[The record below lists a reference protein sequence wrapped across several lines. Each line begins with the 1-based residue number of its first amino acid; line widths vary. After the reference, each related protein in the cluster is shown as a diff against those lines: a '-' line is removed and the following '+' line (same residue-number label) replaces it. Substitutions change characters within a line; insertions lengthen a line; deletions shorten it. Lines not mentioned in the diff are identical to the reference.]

1 MMRWTNGLPGAT
13 TRLGAKMALR
23 GLAASQPGCARIPM
37 MVRSKRCST
46 KRPDTLM
53 QLSRSSLSEIRLAPR
68 GRAIHS
74 GTKPKSTHVGCYVR
88 FSNRASGSSTFR
100 LSTSAVSIHFKPP
113 LNHSIT
119 SSARASSVGG
129 SSNPIDLAVL
139 RLAPGHVRYGCGRD
153 DARTT
158 GTAPHNCADRQRAV
172 ALALPQR
179 EKLGVDDVIG
189 LDISAGAESGRAA
202 YPRSRL

>member
-1 MMRWTNGLPGAT
+1 MRPTAAHMDPGRPRAG
-13 TRLGAKMALR
+13 TRSPASR
-23 GLAASQPGCARIPM
+23 AAARAPGRPGCRTDE
-37 MVRSKRCST
+37 KRN
-46 KRPDTLM
+46 
-53 QLSRSSLSEIRLAPR
+53 EFAP
-68 GRAIHS
+68 
-74 GTKPKSTHVGCYVR
+74 V
-88 FSNRASGSSTFR
+88 
-100 LSTSAVSIHFKPP
+100 
-113 LNHSIT
+113 HSIT
-119 SSARASSVGG
+119 SSARASSAGG

-189 LDISAGAESGRAA
+189 LGISAGAESGRAA